1 MRIEDIDISLI
12 LPQPGMSNSSHDEED
27 DYAGSDVFG
36 DQQ

>member
-27 DYAGSDVFG
+27 DYTEFVFG